1 VAGNGIEV
9 LEALRRQPYDVV
21 LMDVQMPEMDGL
33 ETTRH
38 IREQFSADLTL
49 ENHTGESE
57 VSENNEQ
64 SNNRKSIENP
74 SAESEVSET
83 DEEQS
88 NNRKSKIQNPK
99 STSPWIVAMTANAMQ
114 GDREEC
120 MAAGMDDY
128 LSKPIAIEQLVR
140 ALSACKSRSNS
151 AFDRLQPIVC
161 LDATAEQ
168 IEGTSELQ
176 VRSNVAV
183 AGNPQL
189 TISNSPAVVD
199 WGASNLDRALSQ
211 SHDSLSA
218 KIIEGLR
225 DVEALDEAIEI
236 YLETAPELLRGISMA
251 LSNADPLALRRSA
264 HSLKSI
270 SGTLGAFRLFE
281 LCEELEIMGRMGTE
295 ANKPLSDPACA
306 LLEQVEAEYQRVE
319 TALKIEMQSV
329 DC

>member
-1 VAGNGIEV
+1 
-9 LEALRRQPYDVV
+9 
-21 LMDVQMPEMDGL
+21 
-33 ETTRH
+33 T
-38 IREQFSADLTL
+38 
-49 ENHTGESE
+49 
-57 VSENNEQ
+57 
-64 SNNRKSIENP
+64 
-74 SAESEVSET
+74 
-83 DEEQS
+83 EEES
-88 NNRKSKIQNPK
+88 NNRKSKIENRK
-99 STSPWIVAMTANAMQ
+99 STRPWIVAMTANAMQ

-140 ALSACKSRSNS
+140 ALLACKSRSNS

-161 LDATAEQ
+161 LDAPAEE

-189 TISNSPAVVD
+189 TIPNSPAVVD

-211 SHDSLSA
+211 SHDSLSP

-225 DVEALDEAIEI
+225 EVEALDEAIEI

-251 LSNADPLALRRSA
+251 LCNADPLALRRSA

-281 LCEELEIMGRMGTE
+281 LCEELEIMGRMGTN
-295 ANKPLSDPACA
+295 ANQPLPDPASA
-306 LLEQVEAEYQRVE
+306 LLEEVEAEYQRVE